1 MLNFLAGIANLMA
14 DPVVLTGGIVVG
26 YLFFA
31 ELTKL
36 AWGLLLFIL
45 PSLPTFTAAK
55 DHGFLYDSVAQ
66 TLAASII
73 AALTYW
79 ALQKYRM
86 RPRRQA

>member
-1 MLNFLAGIANLMA
+1 MLSFIGGIAGLMM
-14 DPVVLTGGIVVG
+14 DPVILAGGIVVG

-31 ELTKL
+31 EMAKM

-45 PSLPTFTAAK
+45 PSLPTFTAA
-55 DHGFLYDSVAQ
+55 DGHGFLFDSIAQ
-66 TLAASII
+66 MAAASII

-86 RPRRQA
+86 RPRRQV

>member
-1 MLNFLAGIANLMA
+1 MLNFIAGTAGLMA
-14 DPVVLTGGIVVG
+14 DPVILIGGVVVG

-45 PSLPTFTAAK
+45 PSLPTFTAPR
-55 DHGFLYDSVAQ
+55 DLGFLLDSVAQ
-66 TLAASII
+66 MAAASVI
-73 AALTYW
+73 AALTCW
-79 ALQKYRM
+79 LLQKYQM